1 MCRTN
6 KTPGLIARGMS
17 VLQSVAVFFLC
28 FMVPSGCRS
37 MIFLSTPLRGEGD
50 PPYDVGDLWAEEFSI
65 HALCGEGDLW
75 QSASLST
82 NSNFYPRPPWGGRPA
97 TAGTGDVLQDFYPRP
112 PWGGRPGHCI
122 LWARSRNFYPRPPWG
137 GRPATAGTGDVL
149 QDFLSTP
156 SVGRATVVVHQA
168 AAIENDFY
176 PRPPWGRATPRC
188 GTLPGRRHISI
199 HALRGEGDR
208 DQLPTPGHR
217 TNFYPRPPWGGRPS
231 GRSRP
236 ANRLAFLSTPSVGR
250 ATLTI
255 FGLCSVD

>member
-1 MCRTN
+1 MAISITFY
-6 KTPGLIARGMS
+6 
-17 VLQSVAVFFLC
+17 QFE
-28 FMVPSGCRS
+28 
-37 MIFLSTPLRGEGD
+37 FLSTPLRGEGD
-50 PPYDVGDLWAEEFSI
+50 LLLLVLGMSYRISI
-65 HALCGEGDLW
+65 HA
-75 QSASLST
+75 
-82 NSNFYPRPPWGGRPA
+82 
-97 TAGTGDVLQDFYPRP
+97 P